1 MIMQERLKYILLKP
15 RRKKTPNEAEK
26 IFEEMTGNFEHYW
39 KKTNYR
45 SSKFREPRR
54 RIKIEIKYI
63 KNNDSE
69 TTENQTHTQKILNS
83 ATAKREHYLEVKK
96 KNQISQQLVYQNIYK
111 SESMI

>member
-1 MIMQERLKYILLKP
+1 M
-15 RRKKTPNEAEK
+15 A
-26 IFEEMTGNFEHYW
+26 GNFEHYR

-54 RIKIEIKYI
+54 RIKIEIKHI

-69 TTENQTHTQKILNS
+69 TTENQTHTQKILKS
-83 ATAKREHYLEVKK
+83 ATAKREHYLEVKKK

>member
-1 MIMQERLKYILLKP
+1 M
-15 RRKKTPNEAEK
+15 A
-26 IFEEMTGNFEHYW
+26 GNFEHYR

-54 RIKIEIKYI
+54 RIKIEIKHI

-69 TTENQTHTQKILNS
+69 TTENQTHTQKILKS

-96 KNQISQQLVYQNIYK
+96 KKKSNITTACL
-111 SESMI
+111 SEHIQVGINDITF

>member
-1 MIMQERLKYILLKP
+1 
-15 RRKKTPNEAEK
+15 
-26 IFEEMTGNFEHYW
+26 MTGNFEHYW

-45 SSKFREPRR
+45 SSKFRFWR

-96 KNQISQQLVYQNIYK
+96 KIKYHNSLFIRTYTSRNQ
-111 SESMI
+111 

>member
-1 MIMQERLKYILLKP
+1 M
-15 RRKKTPNEAEK
+15 A
-26 IFEEMTGNFEHYW
+26 GNFEHYR

-45 SSKFREPRR
+45 SGKFREPRR
-54 RIKIEIKYI
+54 RIKIEIKHI

-69 TTENQTHTQKILNS
+69 TTENQTHTQKILKS
-83 ATAKREHYLEVKK
+83 ATAKREHYLEVKKK

>member
-1 MIMQERLKYILLKP
+1 M
-15 RRKKTPNEAEK
+15 A
-26 IFEEMTGNFEHYW
+26 GNFEHYW

-54 RIKIEIKYI
+54 RIKIEIKHI

-69 TTENQTHTQKILNS
+69 TTENQTHTQKILKS

-96 KNQISQQLVYQNIYK
+96 K
-111 SESMI
+111 

>member
-1 MIMQERLKYILLKP
+1 M
-15 RRKKTPNEAEK
+15 A
-26 IFEEMTGNFEHYW
+26 GNFEHYW

-54 RIKIEIKYI
+54 RIKIEIKHI

-69 TTENQTHTQKILNS
+69 TTENQTHTQKILKS

-96 KNQISQQLVYQNIYK
+96 KKSNITIACL
-111 SESMI
+111 SEHIQVGINDITF

>member
-1 MIMQERLKYILLKP
+1 
-15 RRKKTPNEAEK
+15 
-26 IFEEMTGNFEHYW
+26 MTGNFEHYW

-54 RIKIEIKYI
+54 RIKIEIKHI

-96 KNQISQQLVYQNIYK
+96 KKSNITTACL
-111 SESMI
+111 SEHIQVGINDITF

>member
-1 MIMQERLKYILLKP
+1 M
-15 RRKKTPNEAEK
+15 A
-26 IFEEMTGNFEHYW
+26 GNFEHYW

-45 SSKFREPRR
+45 SSKFRAPRR
-54 RIKIEIKYI
+54 RIKIEIKHI

-69 TTENQTHTQKILNS
+69 TTENQTHTQKILKS
-83 ATAKREHYLEVKK
+83 ATAKREHYLEVKKK

>member
-54 RIKIEIKYI
+54 RIKIEIKHI

-83 ATAKREHYLEVKK
+83 ATAKREHHLEVLKK
-96 KNQISQQLVYQNIYK
+96 KIKYHNSLFIRTYTSRNQ
-111 SESMI
+111 

>member
-1 MIMQERLKYILLKP
+1 M
-15 RRKKTPNEAEK
+15 A
-26 IFEEMTGNFEHYW
+26 GNFEHYW

-45 SSKFREPRR
+45 SGKFREPRR
-54 RIKIEIKYI
+54 RIKIEIKHI

-69 TTENQTHTQKILNS
+69 TTENQTHTQKILKS
-83 ATAKREHYLEVKK
+83 ATAKREHYLEVKKK